1 MNIRHP
7 NGCLAWR
14 VLTSL
19 VLLGSALT
27 WPNLSQAQV
36 VDTQPPTRPA
46 NLTATAVSS
55 SQISLSWTASTDNVG
70 VTRYRVFRCEGAGC
84 TQTVLIG
91 STATTTYSDTGLSAN
106 TRYRYRVRARDAAG
120 NLSPNSNFAGATT
133 LPAQQQDCNIA
144 VTPTALAFGDVS
156 VGTSATLSTTLS
168 NSGTAACTV
177 TLVRTGSADFAVSG
191 ATSFTVAPG
200 ASRAVSIL
208 YTPAGIGADTG
219 NLAVNSNDPSPP
231 TVNVALTGTGVQQQ
245 VLCTP
250 TNLNRSINSTSQDGC
265 PDATVPQ
272 QATVPN
278 TSYSVLAI
286 NDLGMHCG
294 DLDTRVSS
302 ILPPFQV
309 LLAQV
314 VQKQTATNTR
324 PTLNP
329 AGVSVF
335 YSAAANPNDPIL
347 LSNVFD
353 GEMANGDTYKTNFW
367 DFPIPAGTYDAFYP
381 AFNPFN
387 PAQTLTPL
395 AGPPFNVSADTGLP
409 VPNVEDLYI
418 GADGTVNSGDESLTA
433 VLHAMPGIA
442 GPYTVNDPKLA
453 QEHYLDKPFFI
464 NFPFGYVAAD
474 VNWYEGAGVP
484 FAAFDDN
491 GRENAYPLV
500 RVQAKNAAGTTLATV
515 DTVLPISG
523 EASCANC
530 HADPADV
537 QNSRTSAPA
546 LRLRNAGLPVAIS
559 LDDPNPNLPNRV
571 SVEWAADINVLRLHD
586 LLHGARYVS
595 TACDNQPAGENC
607 LNTAPAPC
615 VINAANPNGTNAN
628 CLTNKALVQNQPVVC
643 QVCHYTPAL
652 DLAQLGPLAGAPGTI
667 ANGRNQLAHQSNS
680 RVMHNH
686 HGSLPGNLFPPMP
699 APAQNAAGTITNQ
712 TQRLAVLEDTCY
724 QCHPGT
730 NVQCLRGAM
739 FNGGM
744 LCNDCHGDMLQVGA
758 DFSTGV
764 SPTNVGDFVLNLG
777 NFYDP
782 ASAQP
787 RVPWANEPGCGSC
800 HTGDANN
807 RLTGANLRVNTVD
820 ANGNPDGIRL
830 RQAYRNGDTKA
841 TPIVPTNKRFA
852 EPAVPAL
859 FVQPGA
865 DFANPGAGNPQ
876 LYRVSTGHG
885 GVMCEGCHGATHAEW
900 PNANPNSND
909 NITANQLQGHTG
921 TIIECSA
928 CHGTGM
934 VNRNTLAG
942 PHGMHPVGND
952 QTDTTG
958 SDAGP
963 RIGFVDGGHSNLGD
977 NTANCSGCHG
987 PGSRGNNVGTVLSV
1001 AKKDRRLNGQ
1011 TIAAGTPIGCTI
1023 CH

>member
-1 MNIRHP
+1 
-7 NGCLAWR
+7 L
-14 VLTSL
+14 
-19 VLLGSALT
+19 
-27 WPNLSQAQV
+27 
-36 VDTQPPTRPA
+36 
-46 NLTATAVSS
+46 
-55 SQISLSWTASTDNVG
+55 
-70 VTRYRVFRCEGAGC
+70 
-84 TQTVLIG
+84 
-91 STATTTYSDTGLSAN
+91 
-106 TRYRYRVRARDAAG
+106 
-120 NLSPNSNFAGATT
+120 
-133 LPAQQQDCNIA
+133 
-144 VTPTALAFGDVS
+144 
-156 VGTSATLSTTLS
+156 
-168 NSGTAACTV
+168 
-177 TLVRTGSADFAVSG
+177 
-191 ATSFTVAPG
+191 
-200 ASRAVSIL
+200 
-208 YTPAGIGADTG
+208 
-219 NLAVNSNDPSPP
+219 
-231 TVNVALTGTGVQQQ
+231 
-245 VLCTP
+245 
-250 TNLNRSINSTSQDGC
+250 
-265 PDATVPQ
+265 
-272 QATVPN
+272 
-278 TSYSVLAI
+278 
-286 NDLGMHCG
+286 
-294 DLDTRVSS
+294 
-302 ILPPFQV
+302 
-309 LLAQV
+309 
-314 VQKQTATNTR
+314 
-324 PTLNP
+324 
-329 AGVSVF
+329 
-335 YSAAANPNDPIL
+335 
-347 LSNVFD
+347 
-353 GEMANGDTYKTNFW
+353 
-367 DFPIPAGTYDAFYP
+367 
-381 AFNPFN
+381 
-387 PAQTLTPL
+387 
-395 AGPPFNVSADTGLP
+395 
-409 VPNVEDLYI
+409 
-418 GADGTVNSGDESLTA
+418 
-433 VLHAMPGIA
+433 
-442 GPYTVNDPKLA
+442 
-453 QEHYLDKPFFI
+453 

-484 FAAFDDN
+484 FASFDDN

-500 RVQAKNAAGTTLATV
+500 RVQAKNAAGTTLSTV

-530 HADPADV
+530 HADPTDV
-537 QNSRTSAPA
+537 QNSRTSAPT
-546 LRLRNAGLPVAIS
+546 LRLRNANLPVAIS
-559 LDDPNPNLPNRV
+559 LDDPNPNLPSRV

-595 TACDNQPAGENC
+595 TACDNVPAGENC

-615 VINAANPNGTNAN
+615 VINAANPNGTSAN

-744 LCNDCHGDMLQVGA
+744 LCNDCHGGMLQVGA

-820 ANGNPDGIRL
+820 TNGNPDGIRL

-859 FVQPGA
+859 FAQPGTGP

-909 NITANQLQGHTG
+909 NVTANQLQGHTG
-921 TIIECSA
+921 SLIECSA
-928 CHGTGM
+928 CHGTSL
-934 VNRNTLAG
+934 VNSNTLGG

-952 QTDTTG
+952 TTDTTG

-963 RIGFVDGGHSNLGD
+963 RIGFVDGGHSNLGN

-1011 TIAAGTPIGCTI
+1011 TILAGTPIGCTI